1 MSSWD
6 EMSDAPDEVRSL
18 LAQAK
23 RSQSMTSAEYAR
35 NAARITK
42 IAATPVVTAGLGPIT
57 KGALWG
63 GGIGFAA
70 LAIAALVVP
79 HVMAARREANAAPP
93 IVHPSQPARVMPHAR
108 PVDRPVENVAPA
120 AVRDDSAATPS
131 AETPRAPIAAPP
143 SIRARTM
150 PRPTE
155 PVATQPQRVE
165 SNPSSSA
172 NGSGASGANP
182 ADALTREAALLGRA
196 QATLASDPA
205 AALEQLG
212 EHLREFP
219 RGQFAADR
227 EFLAVDA
234 LLRLGRRDEARR
246 RADAL
251 ATDHPRSVY
260 VARVRRMI
268 GSATSETIR

>member
-6 EMSDAPDEVRSL
+6 ETNDAPDDVRAM
-18 LAQAK
+18 LAHAK
-23 RSQSMTSAEYAR
+23 RSQSMTAADQAR
-35 NAARITK
+35 NAARVAK
-42 IAATPVVTAGLGPIT
+42 IAAQPVVGPGLGPIA

-63 GGIGFAA
+63 VGVGLAA
-70 LAIAALVVP
+70 LAMAALVVP
-79 HVMAARREANAAPP
+79 RVVTRRVANAASQASASERRNHAPTPVVP
-93 IVHPSQPARVMPHAR
+93 IERPVEVAPSPEATHETALTAPAEAR
-108 PVDRPVENVAPA
+108 PVII
-120 AVRDDSAATPS
+120 ATP
-131 AETPRAPIAAPP
+131 P
-143 SIRARTM
+143 STRARTIA
-150 PRPTE
+150 RP
-155 PVATQPQRVE
+155 AE
-165 SNPSSSA
+165 SVGTHPDRAEASIPSH
-172 NGSGASGANP
+172 GGASGAFGSNT

-219 RGQFAADR
+219 HGQFAADR

-234 LLRLGRRDEARR
+234 LLRLGRREEARR

-268 GSATSETIR
+268 GSAE